1 MFSLPNEIIDALE
14 KYIGKEVVLTG
25 LAVRTKAGP
34 AILLKDKQ
42 IVFVENLLEWPEK
55 REGKQLM
62 LKGILSKEK
71 IIPDVVIE
79 ADGAISQGAS
89 GEQLILRDITFMKDC
104 FQLEK
109 QL

>member
-1 MFSLPNEIIDALE
+1 MPDKSVEALE
-14 KYIGKEVVLTG
+14 KYIGKEVILTG

-34 AILLKDKQ
+34 AILLKGEQ
-42 IVFVENLLEWPEK
+42 IVFVEKLHDWSEE

-79 ADGAISQGAS
+79 PDGAISQGAP
-89 GEQLILRDITFMKDC
+89 GEQLILRNIIFMKDC
-104 FQLEK
+104 SQLEK